1 MDTKIKVGI
10 ASAIVAAL
18 VALIILDQ
26 KTAPAD
32 SASAP
37 PSSTDATATLV
48 PADPAGQRIRD
59 AEIDTLLKSSGE
71 FNKTLETAPAEPAK
85 GTIKQGEEK
94 NQKDI
99 KPVAGDEYVIKEKDT
114 LETIAQARYGS
125 KSFSTL
131 IVEANPGLKATS
143 LRIGRKITLPARP
156 APAQEPAV
164 VAAEA
169 SKPAATETA
178 KSYVVVQGDSL
189 MTVSQKVF
197 GTARHYKKIYE
208 ANKDVIQ
215 DPNILVVGRTLKIP
229 DLTIPPA
236 GSGTVATVAP
246 APAAAPAGA
255 KVHTVGEKESL
266 WKIAEKYGI
275 EKGKGVLAMMKE
287 IVAANP
293 DRLKDEGT
301 MLRTGWALVIPE

>member
-18 VALIILDQ
+18 VALIILDH
-26 KTAPAD
+26 KTTPAD
-32 SASAP
+32 SAAAP
-37 PSSTDATATLV
+37 PASTDATATLV
-48 PADPAGQRIRD
+48 PADPAGQRVRD
-59 AEIDTLLKSSGE
+59 AEIDTLLRSSGE
-71 FNKTLETAPAEPAK
+71 FNKTLETAPADPSK
-85 GTIKQGEEK
+85 GAIKQGEEK

-131 IVEANPGLKATS
+131 IIEANPGLKPAS
-143 LRIGRKITLPARP
+143 LRIGKRIVLPAKV
-156 APAQEPAV
+156 EPAV
-164 VAAEA
+164 AVVEA
-169 SKPAATETA
+169 PKPPAAETA
-178 KSYVVVQGDSL
+178 KSYVVAQGDSL

-229 DLTIPPA
+229 DLTSAPA

-246 APAAAPAGA
+246 APPAAPAGA
-255 KVHTVGEKESL
+255 KLHTVGDKESL

-275 EKGKGVLAMMKE
+275 EKGKGVLAMMKD

-293 DRLKDEGT
+293 EKLKDEGT
-301 MLRTGWALVIPE
+301 LLRTGWALVIPE